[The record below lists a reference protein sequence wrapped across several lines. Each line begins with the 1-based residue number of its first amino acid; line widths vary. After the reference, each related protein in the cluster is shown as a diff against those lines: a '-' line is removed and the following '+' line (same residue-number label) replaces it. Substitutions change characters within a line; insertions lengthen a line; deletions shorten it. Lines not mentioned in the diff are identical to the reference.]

1 MNPLKLTEVMESSP
15 EKRNTSRNYLFIA
28 LGLMV
33 ALNVLLLYL
42 WFQERQ
48 TNKTQEV
55 TIAARTEEVLA
66 TKMKLDSIST
76 QLDAKIVEIQK
87 LGGSVDSLVKIKAQ
101 LETDKRELKNMNAFN
116 LRSYEQKIK
125 SYEAMLVEK
134 DGDIARLKK
143 ENGILTEQNQSLV
156 QENSTLKTER
166 KSLTDSVSTYAGINR
181 DLSEKVTRASA
192 LRAENISVNALN
204 SRGKENDGG
213 TYKAKRIDKLKITFR
228 LGDNPLAQL
237 NDKTIYLRI
246 LDPTGAIIS
255 DMATGSGEF
264 AAGGKGMVYTAMQ
277 RVPFT
282 NTRQEVS
289 FVYGRGP
296 QRFSAGRHVV
306 ELYCEGFRLGD
317 GEFVVK

>member
-1 MNPLKLTEVMESSP
+1 MESNP

-66 TKMKLDSIST
+66 TKMKLDSISV
-76 QLDAKIVEIQK
+76 QLDAKIIEIRK

-101 LETDKRELKNMNAFN
+101 LEVDKRELKNMNAFS
-116 LRSYEQKIK
+116 LRKYEQKIK
-125 SYEAMLVEK
+125 SYDLMLLQK
-134 DGDIARLKK
+134 DQDIARLKK
-143 ENGILTEQNQSLV
+143 ENGVLTEQNQSLV
-156 QENSTLKTER
+156 AENSTLKTER
-166 KSLTDSVSTYAGINR
+166 QSLSDSVSTYSSLNR

-192 LRAENISVNALN
+192 LRAENITIDALN
-204 SRGKENDGG
+204 SRGKEREGG
-213 TYKAKRIDKLKITFR
+213 TYKAKRIDKLKVTFR
-228 LGDNPLAQL
+228 LGDNPLAQT
-237 NDKTIYLRI
+237 NDKTIYLRL
-246 LDPTGAIIS
+246 LDPTGAVIS

-264 AAGGKGMVYTAMQ
+264 MVGGKGMIYTASQ
-277 RVPFT
+277 QINFT

-289 FVYGRGP
+289 LVYGRGP
-296 QRFSAGRHVV
+296 QRFNTGRHVV
-306 ELYCEGFRLGD
+306 ELYCEGFKIGD
-317 GEFVVK
+317 GEFEVK